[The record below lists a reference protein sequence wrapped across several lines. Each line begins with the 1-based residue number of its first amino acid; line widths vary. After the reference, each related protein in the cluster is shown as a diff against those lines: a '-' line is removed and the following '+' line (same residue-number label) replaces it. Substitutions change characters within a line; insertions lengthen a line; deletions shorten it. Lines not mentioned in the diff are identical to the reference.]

1 MSNTETKIVT
11 KEDERKALAK
21 IKKIVE
27 SLGEDSYIGV
37 AFEGLFE
44 VAEQNIDNDWFCSL
58 QQKIEI
64 YEKQNDEFEIRIE
77 ELKSEL
83 EEEKRLHALQLE
95 NFRTCMSNCETYKAE
110 IEELRSD
117 LKSAE
122 DEISEL
128 DGDLNK
134 SEETVV
140 QLKARLFDLLY
151 E

>member
-1 MSNTETKIVT
+1 MSNTEDKIIT

-21 IKKIVE
+21 IKKIIE
-27 SLGEDSYIGV
+27 GLGEDSYIGI
-37 AFEGLFE
+37 AFEGCFE
-44 VAEQNIDNDWFCSL
+44 IAEHNIDNDWFCSL

-64 YEKQNDEFEIRIE
+64 YEKQNDEFEIRIK

-83 EEEKRLHALQLE
+83 EKEKQLHALQLE
-95 NFRTCMSNCETYKAE
+95 NFRTCMSNCETYKTE
-110 IEELRSD
+110 IEQLRSE

-128 DGDLNK
+128 EGDLNK

-140 QLKARLFDLLY
+140 QLKARLFDLLC

>member
-11 KEDERKALAK
+11 KDDERKALAK
-21 IKKIVE
+21 IKKIIE
-27 SLGEDSYIGV
+27 NLGADSYLSY
-37 AFEGLFE
+37 AFEGCFE
-44 VAEQNIDNDWFCSL
+44 IAESNIENDWACSMK
-58 QQKIEI
+58 QRSDNWEIECG
-64 YEKQNDEFEIRIE
+64 KLCSEID
-77 ELKSEL
+77 ELKRDL
-83 EEEKRLHALQLE
+83 EEEKRLHELQLE

-122 DEISEL
+122 DKISEL
-128 DGDLNK
+128 EGDLNK

-140 QLKARLFDLLY
+140 QLKARLFDLLC